1 MREHVPLAPLT
12 TFGIGGTARFFIEVQ
27 SVEEITEALAF
38 ARANSLPFFV
48 LGGGSNIVIAD
59 SGFDGLVLAI
69 CIAGIMTENKDDGK
83 ILVTTGAGVVWDD
96 FVLWT
101 INHGLAGLECMS
113 GIPGTVGGA
122 LVANLG
128 AYGAQCSDTFMNA
141 EVIDARDK
149 SGKVHVINK
158 EECNFSY
165 HDSMFG
171 SAHGRYII
179 ARATFLLSADSVV
192 TPSYK
197 DNRFDMTTL
206 ITKSNRGPTI
216 ADIRN
221 AVLDVREQKGS
232 LIMKDRMS
240 YKCAGSF
247 FHMPFVSSEEYAEIV
262 KRAQELDA
270 KKEEILRPWAWE
282 QSNGTYK
289 IAPGFLLE
297 YTEFKKGYIRGE
309 VGVSPRHTLTIINI
323 KNANAQD
330 IARLAADMQNAVEK
344 IFKLRLER
352 EVEYVGEVE
361 TFSR

>member
-1 MREHVPLAPLT
+1 
-12 TFGIGGTARFFIEVQ
+12 
-27 SVEEITEALAF
+27 
-38 ARANSLPFFV
+38 
-48 LGGGSNIVIAD
+48 
-59 SGFDGLVLAI
+59 
-69 CIAGIMTENKDDGK
+69 
-83 ILVTTGAGVVWDD
+83 
-96 FVLWT
+96 
-101 INHGLAGLECMS
+101 
-113 GIPGTVGGA
+113 
-122 LVANLG
+122 
-128 AYGAQCSDTFMNA
+128 MNA